1 MASKTTAIKKGL
13 CLLLNGEIY
22 KVIEFIHVKPGKGS
36 AFVRTKLKHIITG
49 HILENT
55 FPSGHKIE
63 NVRIENRNYK
73 YLYRDK
79 TLFYFMNVI
88 NYDQIFLDKKVIN
101 NYKFLKEGITVK
113 IIFRTDNDIPLYVD
127 MPNNVILKVIYTEKC
142 IKGDTIINATK
153 PAKLENGITVQVPL
167 FIDIGEY
174 IKINIE
180 KCSYIERYKD
190 IKKN

>member
-1 MASKTTAIKKGL
+1 MASTTIKKGL

-22 KVIEFIHVKPGKGS
+22 KVIEFLHVKPGKGS

-63 NVRIENRNYK
+63 NVRIETRNYK

-101 NYKFLKEGITVK
+101 NYQFLKEGITVK
-113 IIFRTDNDIPLYVD
+113 IIFRNDIPLYVD
-127 MPNNVILKVIYTEKC
+127 MPNNVILQVIYTEKC

-153 PAKLENGITVQVPL
+153 QAKLENGITVQVPL